1 MPAPAAAHAVVPVA
15 RPARAPARG
24 YRDDVSRAGFVVSGV
39 AAAVLGGALLAG
51 GVVVGLTFGPDGTV
65 TTEPTR
71 VRAAGVALLV
81 DGLQVDAVG
90 LPLPE
95 GVGVLTLSATS
106 TDGAPLFLGVANG
119 SDLDAYLA
127 GAPYDVVAQLA
138 TGGAATTRT
147 VPGTQ
152 QPPPPSAQQFW
163 LRQDEGSPGELAA
176 RIPQGT
182 TVVLMRSDATP
193 AFDAD
198 LAVTLEVDRAW
209 PSALVLGGVGVV
221 LLALAVALLVAGV
234 RRRPQAPVGAHSPSA
249 GATVLPGA
257 APPALGSPA
266 PDDATP
272 TDVATGG

>member
-1 MPAPAAAHAVVPVA
+1 M
-15 RPARAPARG
+15 
-24 YRDDVSRAGFVVSGV
+24 SGV
-39 AAAVLGGALLAG
+39 AAAVLGGALLAS
-51 GVVVGLTFGPDGTV
+51 GVVVGITFGPDGTV

-81 DGLQVDAVG
+81 DGLTVDAVG
-90 LPLPE
+90 LPMPD

-147 VPGTQ
+147 VPGTE
-152 QPPPPSAQQFW
+152 QPPPPSTQQFW
-163 LRQDEGSPGELAA
+163 LRQDEGSPAELAA

-209 PSALVLGGVGVV
+209 PVALVLGGGGIV
-221 LLALAVALLVAGV
+221 LLGLAVALLVAGG
-234 RRRPQAPVGAHSPSA
+234 RRRSPAPVGAHSQSA
-249 GATVLPGA
+249 AATVLPGTA
-257 APPALGSPA
+257 STPAGSPA
-266 PDDATP
+266 PGDATP
-272 TDVATGG
+272 TDGATGG